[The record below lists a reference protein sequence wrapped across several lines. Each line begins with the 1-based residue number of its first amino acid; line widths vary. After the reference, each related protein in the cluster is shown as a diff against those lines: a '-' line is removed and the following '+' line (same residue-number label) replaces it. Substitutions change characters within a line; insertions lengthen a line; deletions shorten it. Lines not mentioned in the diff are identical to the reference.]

1 MRNIGKIF
9 KTDWLNIIKT
19 PVALFL
25 IVALMILP
33 SLYAWF
39 NLKASWD
46 PYSNTSDIAIA
57 VTNEDIGA
65 TIRDEDVNVGNQI
78 VTNLKENDGLGWQF
92 VSKQEAE
99 EGVRHGDFY
108 ASIYIPEDFSEKIGT
123 LLGDEQTKPEIIY
136 NVNEKINA
144 IAPKMASSGA
154 TSIIGQTSDTF
165 IETVSEAVLTIFN
178 DIGIELEEELP
189 TIRNIEGKI
198 FALED
203 RLPDIEEMGNKAIQ
217 LEDKIPEI
225 NKQAEKILE
234 LEAEMPA
241 IMDAAQTVVKLEDK
255 LPEIKKVG
263 DEILIIQEK
272 MPEIQRIADAIIEVD
287 ENFNQVEQLVSD
299 ALVDIQKAQEVVSR
313 AQDALPE
320 VERIAETGTAYAD
333 AMATFLEEN
342 KDAFD
347 TVAPVLK
354 QNLLL
359 YQQTA
364 EEVHQFALALDNDEL
379 SSSEIEE
386 KVPALKADVQASITS
401 IDQSVQVMEA
411 INQQQG
417 DDGLTSDIEQIQ
429 ALQVNFEEEY
439 ALLTEMQQSADNIP
453 QGQIDQLVHLSEQAV
468 VTSTDMVDRFD
479 ETINPL
485 LNSGLGQL
493 QEDATNASEDIQQAQ
508 ENLPEVKTILENT
521 EKSLQYGEEE
531 INLLQEQLPEIGEE
545 IHQTAT
551 TINEKIDDV
560 MAGID
565 QAADFYQNSFPEIE
579 KKIHQAADFVNND
592 LPEAAAEIAKVADF
606 IENKLPQVE
615 EAVGKIADLVR
626 DDLPGLEDSVRNTA
640 DKIREFESEQDLAD
654 IIKLLKNDIEQES
667 DFLAEPI
674 ELKEN
679 KVFPIP
685 NYGSANSPFYTTLSL
700 WVGALLLI
708 SLLRVDVANKDELY
722 KHTHIYFGRGLTF
735 ASIGIMQALIVTLGD
750 MFILDAYVAEPIW
763 FVIFGIFIS
772 IVFMSI
778 VYTLVSVFGNVGK
791 GVAIIFLVL
800 QLSGSGGT
808 FPIQV
813 APPFFQAIHPY
824 LPFTYAISLLREAVG
839 GMVLGIVIRD
849 ILVLLAFMI
858 VAIMFAVF
866 LKKPLA
872 KKIEH
877 VSNEA
882 KKSGL
887 IH

>member
-1 MRNIGKIF
+1 MRNIGRIF
-9 KTDWLNIIKT
+9 KTDWFNIIKT

-57 VTNEDIGA
+57 VTNEDSGA
-65 TIRDEDVNVGNQI
+65 IIRDDDVNVGDQI
-78 VTNLKENDGLGWQF
+78 IANLKENDGLGWQF
-92 VSKQEAE
+92 VSKQAAE
-99 EGVRHGDFY
+99 KGVRNGDFY
-108 ASIYIPEDFSEKIGT
+108 ASITIPEDFSEKIGT
-123 LLGDEQTKPEIIY
+123 LLDDEQIKPEIEY
-136 NVNEKINA
+136 SVNEKINA

-154 TSIIGQTSDTF
+154 TTIIAQTSDTF
-165 IETVSEAVLTIFN
+165 IETVSESVLTIFN
-178 DIGIELEEELP
+178 DIGIELEQELP
-189 TIRNIEGKI
+189 TIRNIESKI
-198 FALED
+198 FALEN

-217 LEDKIPEI
+217 LEEKIPEI
-225 NKQAEKILE
+225 NKQADKILQ

-241 IMDAAQTVVKLEDK
+241 IMEAAETVVTLEDK
-255 LPEIKKVG
+255 LPEIEKVG
-263 DEILIIQEK
+263 DEILIIQEE

-299 ALVDIQKAQEVVSR
+299 GLEDIQKAQQVVFR
-313 AQDALPE
+313 AQEALPE
-320 VERIAETGTAYAD
+320 IERIAESGAAYTD
-333 AMATFLEEN
+333 AIATFLEDN

-347 TVAPVLK
+347 TVTPVLK

-364 EEVHQFALALDNDEL
+364 EEVHQFAVALDNDEL
-379 SSSEIEE
+379 STSEIEE
-386 KVPALKADVQASITS
+386 KIPVLNTDLEASITS

-411 INQQQG
+411 INQQQN
-417 DDGLTSDIEQIQ
+417 DDALTSDIEKLK
-429 ALQVNFEEEY
+429 ALGANFEEEQV
-439 ALLTEMQQSADNIP
+439 LITEMNQDVESISQEIIN
-453 QGQIDQLVHLSEQAV
+453 QLVNVSEEAV
-468 VTSTDMVDRFD
+468 ATSTDLVDRFD

-485 LNSGLGQL
+485 LSSGLEQL
-493 QEDATNASEDIQQAQ
+493 QIDATNASEDLQKAQ
-508 ENLPEVKTILENT
+508 ENLPEIETILENT
-521 EKSLQYGEEE
+521 ENSLQYGEEE
-531 INLLQEQLPEIGEE
+531 ISQLQEQLPEIGDE
-545 IHQTAT
+545 IHQTAIA
-551 TINEKIDDV
+551 INEKMDDV

-565 QAADFYQNSFPEIE
+565 AAADFYENSFPEIE
-579 KKIHQAADFVNND
+579 EKIHQAADFVNND
-592 LPEAAAEIAKVADF
+592 LPEAAAEITKVADF

-626 DDLPGLEDSVRNTA
+626 DDLPGLEDTVRNTA

-654 IIKLLKNDIEQES
+654 IIKLLKNDIKQES
-667 DFLAEPI
+667 DFLANPI

-750 MFILDAYVAEPIW
+750 MFILGAYVAEPIW

-772 IVFMSI
+772 LVFMSI

-813 APPFFQAIHPY
+813 APPFFQAINPY

-839 GMVLGIVIRD
+839 GMIQAIVIRD

-858 VAIMFAVF
+858 GAIVFAVF

-872 KKIEH
+872 NKIDH

-882 KKSGL
+882 KKSEL